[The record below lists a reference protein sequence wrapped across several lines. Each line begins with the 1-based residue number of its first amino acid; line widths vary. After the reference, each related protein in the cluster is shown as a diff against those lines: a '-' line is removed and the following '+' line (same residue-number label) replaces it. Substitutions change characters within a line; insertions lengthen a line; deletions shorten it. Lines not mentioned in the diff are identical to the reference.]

1 MVHKEVKSMKCLS
14 CGFELDDDAVFCSQ
28 CGKKIELPAKELAE
42 EVTDSVSEAV
52 SDVKDDF
59 AEVVSEPVEAV
70 EKFADKAEDK
80 IESALDDIKDSFTD
94 KPVSDAV
101 FNDSNDT
108 VAAIDEVLEALNS
121 QPEAA
126 ENAVEAA
133 AEDIKEKA
141 ESFTD
146 NIKDK
151 AEEAVSDAKWKADKV
166 ASDVKD
172 KVEEVKDKVE
182 EVKEEIAPEPAP
194 EVKPLKKREKP
205 QYEAPVENVAAASAA
220 PLYAQSEI
228 GGSAPQQGTAPQYS
242 QQQYAPYNDQ
252 YQPSLPEE
260 DEPEAPAK
268 VGALRISFAGFIAIL
283 TIIFLTLV
291 SLLFCLRLGASGD
304 VLKKRTEKMNINT
317 VLDADLGERSL
328 SDAIY
333 NETGFGSATEG
344 QISKSDFRAYL
355 AKTNLLEYTGAF
367 VKEYADYFIEG
378 DIADPSVD
386 ANDMADFFVQN
397 SDVADECFDYQ
408 LRTADYNKIRTKLEL
423 KDTADN
429 FSIEKWS
436 KKAHFDLAN
445 LNFVFSYVTL
455 GIILGLVIVLLV
467 WIAVIVDG
475 RGKHIVGMY
484 GSIFSC
490 SGGIVFI
497 VGLAAVA
504 GTAIA
509 HIVTGWFIFY
519 LCAALLLPSGA
530 LALGVGAVELL
541 LGFIFKRIR
550 RGIKNSDKR
559 NKAVEKALMGV

>member
-1 MVHKEVKSMKCLS
+1 MKCLS
-14 CGFELDDDAVFCSQ
+14 CGFELDDDAIFCSQ
-28 CGKKIELPAKELAE
+28 CGKKIELPVKEAAD
-42 EVTDSVSEAV
+42 TVSEAV
-52 SDVKDDF
+52 SDVKEDF
-59 AEVVSEPVEAV
+59 TEVVSEPVEAV
-70 EKFADKAEDK
+70 ENIADKAEDK
-80 IESALDDIKDSFTD
+80 IEAVVDDIRDSFAD

-126 ENAVEAA
+126 ENAVEDV
-133 AEDIKEKA
+133 AEDIKDKA

-146 NIKDK
+146 NVKDK
-151 AEEAVSDAKWKADKV
+151 AEEAVSDVKEKADEV
-166 ASDVKD
+166 VSDAKD
-172 KVEEVKDKVE
+172 KVEEVKK
-182 EVKEEIAPEPAP
+182 EIATEPVP
-194 EVKPLKKREKP
+194 EVKPLKKLEKP

-220 PLYAQSEI
+220 PLYTQSAI
-228 GGSAPQQGTAPQYS
+228 GSDAPQQGTAPQYS
-242 QQQYAPYNDQ
+242 QQQYAPYNEQ
-252 YQPSLPEE
+252 YAAPAAEE
-260 DEPEAPAK
+260 TEPEASAK
-268 VGALRISFAGFIAIL
+268 VGALRISFAGFIAII

-291 SLLFCLRLGASGD
+291 SLLFCLRLGGSGD
-304 VLKKRTEKMNINT
+304 VLRKRTENMNINT
-317 VLDADLGERSL
+317 VLDADLGKRSL
-328 SDAIY
+328 SDTIY
-333 NETGFGSATEG
+333 NESGIGTATDW
-344 QISKSDFRAYL
+344 QVSQSDFRAYL

-367 VKEYADYFIEG
+367 VKSYTDYFIEG
-378 DIADPSVD
+378 DIADPSVN
-386 ANDMADFFVQN
+386 ANDMAEFFIQN
-397 SDVADECFDYQ
+397 SDVADESFDYQ
-408 LRTADYNKIRTKLEL
+408 LRTSDYNKIRTTLEL

-484 GSIFSC
+484 GSVFSC
-490 SGGIVFI
+490 SGGIVFV

-519 LCAALLLPSGA
+519 LCAALLLPFGV

-550 RGIKNSDKR
+550 RSIKNSDKR
-559 NKAVEKALMGV
+559 NKAVEKALLGV

>member
-1 MVHKEVKSMKCLS
+1 MKCLS

-28 CGKKIELPAKELAE
+28 CGKKIELPVKEAAD
-42 EVTDSVSEAV
+42 TVSEAV
-52 SDVKDDF
+52 SDVKEDF

-70 EKFADKAEDK
+70 ENIADKAEDK
-80 IESALDDIKDSFTD
+80 IEAVVDDIRDSFAD

-126 ENAVEAA
+126 ENAVEDV
-133 AEDIKEKA
+133 AEDIKDKA

-146 NIKDK
+146 NVKDK
-151 AEEAVSDAKWKADKV
+151 AEEAVSDVKEKA
-166 ASDVKD
+166 
-172 KVEEVKDKVE
+172 EEVVSEAKEKVG
-182 EVKEEIAPEPAP
+182 EVKEEIAPNPVP
-194 EVKPLKKREKP
+194 EAKPLKKLEKP
-205 QYEAPVENVAAASAA
+205 QYEVPVENVAAASAA
-220 PLYAQSEI
+220 PLYTQSAI
-228 GGSAPQQGTAPQYS
+228 GGDAPQQVIAPQYS
-242 QQQYAPYNDQ
+242 QQQYAPYNEQ
-252 YQPSLPEE
+252 YAAPAAEE
-260 DEPEAPAK
+260 TEPEAPAK
-268 VGALRISFAGFIAIL
+268 VGALRISFAGFIAII

-291 SLLFCLRLGASGD
+291 SLLFCLRLGGSGN
-304 VLKKRTEKMNINT
+304 VLRKRTENMNINT
-317 VLDADLGERSL
+317 VLDADLGKRSL
-328 SDAIY
+328 SDTIY
-333 NETGFGSATEG
+333 NESGIGTATDW
-344 QISKSDFRAYL
+344 QVSQSDFRAYL
-355 AKTNLLEYTGAF
+355 AKTNLLEYTGSF
-367 VKEYADYFIEG
+367 VKSYADYFIEG
-378 DIADPSVD
+378 DIADPSVN
-386 ANDMADFFVQN
+386 ANDMAEFFIQN
-397 SDVADECFDYQ
+397 SDVADESFDYQ
-408 LRTADYNKIRTKLEL
+408 LRTSDYNKIRTTLEL

-484 GSIFSC
+484 GSVFSC
-490 SGGIVFI
+490 SGGIVFV

-519 LCAALLLPSGA
+519 LCAALLLPFGV